1 MNWLLVVIVMNTPVK
16 TDLVFN
22 SLDACL
28 AAETE
33 MRSQW
38 AAVYN
43 RAAAAKMQ
51 QASLDMIKSQM
62 PRGTCIPAK

>member
-1 MNWLLVVIVMNTPVK
+1 MNWLLVVFVLNTPVK

-28 AAETE
+28 SAETE

-38 AAVYN
+38 AEAYN
-43 RAAAAKMQ
+43 RAAAAKAQ

-62 PRGTCIPAK
+62 SRGTCIPAK